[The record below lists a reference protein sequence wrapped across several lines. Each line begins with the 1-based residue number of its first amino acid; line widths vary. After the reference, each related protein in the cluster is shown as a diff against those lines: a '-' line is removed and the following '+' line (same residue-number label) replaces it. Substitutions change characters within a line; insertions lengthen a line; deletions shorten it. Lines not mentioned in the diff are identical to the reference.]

1 MLSSQKRRWLA
12 RGAIAA
18 VLAAAIVL
26 LAFAGARSLAMI
38 FVGFVGLIVIVAAAY
53 LFLARRGVARW
64 AAGVVGIAAL
74 LAVPILYIA
83 AGLLWVALLA
93 VALLLLGAVA
103 GGVALTPA
111 SSSAM
116 SPSEAPSARRPFL
129 VMNPRSGGGK
139 VARFDLIRAAE
150 ALGADVHQLVPG
162 EDVQVLAEDAVR
174 RGADLLGV
182 AGGDGTQALVAAVAA
197 QHDLPFLVIPAGTRN
212 HFALDLGLDRV
223 DPSKSLAGLTD
234 GLELRVDL
242 GSVGGRTFVNTVS
255 FGAYAEIVQ

>member
-38 FVGFVGLIVIVAAAY
+38 VVGFVGLIVIVAAAY

-150 ALGADVHQLVPG
+150 ALGADVHQLVP
-162 EDVQVLAEDAVR
+162 
-174 RGADLLGV
+174 
-182 AGGDGTQALVAAVAA
+182 
-197 QHDLPFLVIPAGTRN
+197 
-212 HFALDLGLDRV
+212 
-223 DPSKSLAGLTD
+223 
-234 GLELRVDL
+234 
-242 GSVGGRTFVNTVS
+242 
-255 FGAYAEIVQ
+255 